1 MGIIKKRK
9 KVGQYRPKQK
19 NETKLSSYIGKQNN
33 ELGKSVRDNK
43 FR

>member
-19 NETKLSSYIGKQNN
+19 NEVKLSSYIRKKYN
-33 ELGKSVRDNK
+33 ELGKNIRND
-43 FR
+43 

>member
-1 MGIIKKRK
+1 MGAVRKRK

-19 NETKLSSYIGKQNN
+19 NETKLSSYIGKNNN

-43 FR
+43 LR